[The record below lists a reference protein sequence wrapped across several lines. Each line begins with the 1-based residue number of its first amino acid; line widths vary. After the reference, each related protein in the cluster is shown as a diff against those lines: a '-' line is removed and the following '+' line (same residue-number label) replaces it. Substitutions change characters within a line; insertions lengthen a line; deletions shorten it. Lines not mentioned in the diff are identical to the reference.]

1 MWPKML
7 HSRRVRRYQEFLK
20 TLRRPEPRLC
30 LCPFHLHPRPWVPPP
45 CRTSRPHGEPS
56 LLLSRRF
63 HSNPELLAHS
73 SHIGGMERR
82 SLSQKDKAQH
92 SRYIERLH
100 HEEDLIKEAQ
110 RRVRNGDPLPKD
122 MYNTVM
128 KWSKMSPKP
137 EEETRGAGQKKG
149 RKQQTSQSGR
159 KKETS
164 EREFEKEE
172 EELRQELK
180 NARELNQ
187 HNIYLLE
194 ENKRLMKKIQKLRQ
208 RAKRQG
214 ETRRGSRESVEVPR
228 QDDVILSLKKK
239 YEDLLQYVLK
249 VEAENQKL
257 NSLVGAPGE
266 GRGIDTES
274 TRRTLTELQE
284 ETQALRQQLMEKDE
298 NLMKYE
304 EQLKAMKDS
313 IIILQE
319 ALKKQRQGGSR
330 SPETAMLEEEWMR
343 RFNETREMYEEAIQG
358 YKDQLEQTQRKV
370 VMDEQDHA
378 QQIEELRKQLQKAQT
393 QLKTKE
399 RNTLE
404 EAKVMEEEQDHARE
418 GEEMADHLKGNQ
430 NEVRVKESPGH
441 QVAKSDGCNSP
452 KDLASGTYE
461 GSPKHS
467 KEDTQ
472 SAQPQATAV
481 SHGKESEGK
490 PESATVTRTDEMYNE
505 ALTLIVKRLE
515 SLQIGRGEVEGMMV
529 IIKDTINTSLQE
541 WRDSFQQTKSQQD
554 AHKNQLQHEN
564 EELQRK
570 LRTRNKK
577 IETLQKQNEDQQR
590 QNEKLLHQSSL
601 LESQMASTRTTEQLG
616 ILSGLPQKVQEA
628 EQQLVDTKEL
638 LHKAQVENQRLQ
650 SQLKHLEEKLGKKE
664 SKLKAE
670 REQSLSREKE
680 AAGARES
687 VSSLQHQLEE
697 MTREMNQL
705 CEQLSTKDVILE
717 HTSAQLEERIR
728 ECASLSALADRYK
741 LQQNQDSDRIQT
753 QLNERETAS
762 HKQLLEAQTQ
772 ASRYQ
777 AQVAALRMEKE
788 HTEKSLR
795 CTVRKLEE
803 QVDQLQLRNSTL
815 QRQLTTF
822 TSTYHN
828 LFSSVDLQSVTSPAI
843 GTTGLKGI

>member
-1 MWPKML
+1 ML
-7 HSRRVRRYQEFLK
+7 HRRRVRRYQEFLK
-20 TLRRPEPRLC
+20 TLRRPEPQLC

-45 CRTSRPHGEPS
+45 CRTSRPHG
-56 LLLSRRF
+56 
-63 HSNPELLAHS
+63 A
-73 SHIGGMERR
+73 MERK

-110 RRVRNGDPLPKD
+110 RRVHNGDPLPKD

-128 KWSKMSPKP
+128 KWSKMSPKL
-137 EEETRGAGQKKG
+137 EEETTGAGQRREK
-149 RKQQTSQSGR
+149 KQQTSHIGR
-159 KKETS
+159 KKGTS

-172 EELRQELK
+172 EKLRQELK
-180 NARELNQ
+180 NVRDLNQ

-194 ENKRLMKKIQKLRQ
+194 ENKRLMKK
-208 RAKRQG
+208 
-214 ETRRGSRESVEVPR
+214 P
-228 QDDVILSLKKK
+228 
-239 YEDLLQYVLK
+239 
-249 VEAENQKL
+249 
-257 NSLVGAPGE
+257 
-266 GRGIDTES
+266 ES
-274 TRRTLTELQE
+274 T
-284 ETQALRQQLMEKDE
+284 A
-298 NLMKYE
+298 
-304 EQLKAMKDS
+304 
-313 IIILQE
+313 
-319 ALKKQRQGGSR
+319 
-330 SPETAMLEEEWMR
+330 
-343 RFNETREMYEEAIQG
+343 
-358 YKDQLEQTQRKV
+358 V
-370 VMDEQDHA
+370 
-378 QQIEELRKQLQKAQT
+378 
-393 QLKTKE
+393 TK
-399 RNTLE
+399 
-404 EAKVMEEEQDHARE
+404 
-418 GEEMADHLKGNQ
+418 
-430 NEVRVKESPGH
+430 
-441 QVAKSDGCNSP
+441 
-452 KDLASGTYE
+452 
-461 GSPKHS
+461 
-467 KEDTQ
+467 
-472 SAQPQATAV
+472 
-481 SHGKESEGK
+481 
-490 PESATVTRTDEMYNE
+490 TDEMYSE
-505 ALTLIVKRLE
+505 ALTLIVRRLE
-515 SLQIGRGEVEGMMV
+515 SLQIGRGEVEGMMGT
-529 IIKDTINTSLQE
+529 IKDTINTCLQE
-541 WRDSFQQTKSQQD
+541 WRDSFQQTRAQQD
-554 AHKNQLQHEN
+554 QHKNQLQHEN

-590 QNEKLLHQSSL
+590 QNEKLLHQCSL

-628 EQQLVDTKEL
+628 EHQLADTKEL
-638 LHKAQVENQRLQ
+638 LHKAQVENQGLQ

-664 SKLKAE
+664 SKLKTE

-680 AAGARES
+680 VAGARES

-697 MTREMNQL
+697 MRREMNQL

-772 ASRYQ
+772 ASRFQ
-777 AQVAALRMEKE
+777 AQVSALRTEKE

-828 LFSSVDLQSVTSPAI
+828 LFSSVDLPSVTTPAI
-843 GTTGLKGI
+843 DTTVFKGI

>member
-1 MWPKML
+1 
-7 HSRRVRRYQEFLK
+7 
-20 TLRRPEPRLC
+20 
-30 LCPFHLHPRPWVPPP
+30 
-45 CRTSRPHGEPS
+45 
-56 LLLSRRF
+56 
-63 HSNPELLAHS
+63 
-73 SHIGGMERR
+73 MERR

-92 SRYIERLH
+92 SRYMERLH

-137 EEETRGAGQKKG
+137 EEETRGTGQRKG
-149 RKQQTSQSGR
+149 KKQQTNQSGR

-172 EELRQELK
+172 EKLRQELK
-180 NARELNQ
+180 NVRELNQ
-187 HNIYLLE
+187 NNIYLLE

-228 QDDVILSLKKK
+228 QDDVIVSLRKK

-257 NSLVGAPGE
+257 NSLVGASGE
-266 GRGIDTES
+266 GRGTDTEA
-274 TRRTLTELQE
+274 TRRTLKELQE
-284 ETQALRQQLMEKDE
+284 ETRTLRQQLMEKDE

-313 IIILQE
+313 TIILQE
-319 ALKKQRQGGSR
+319 ALKKQRSGGSW
-330 SPETAMLEEEWMR
+330 SSETAMLEEEWMR

-370 VMDEQDHA
+370 VLDEQDHA

-393 QLKTKE
+393 QLKAME
-399 RNTLE
+399 RNRLE
-404 EAKVMEEEQDHARE
+404 ETRMLEDEQEHARE
-418 GEEMADHLKGNQ
+418 GGGEQADQMKGNQ
-430 NEVRVKESPGH
+430 NGVIGMGSPGH
-441 QVAKSDGCNSP
+441 QVAESDGCSSP
-452 KDLASGTYE
+452 KDLAGTANL

-467 KEDTQ
+467 KEDAQ
-472 SAQPQATAV
+472 SAQPQATAA
-481 SHGKESEGK
+481 GQNKEGEGK
-490 PESATVTRTDEMYNE
+490 PESATATRTEEMYSE
-505 ALTLIVKRLE
+505 ALSLIVKRLE
-515 SLQIGRGEVEGMMV
+515 SLQVGRGEVEGMMG
-529 IIKDTINTSLQE
+529 IIKDAINTCLQE
-541 WRDSFQQTKSQQD
+541 WRDSFQQPRAQQD
-554 AHKNQLQHEN
+554 ENKNQLQQEN

-570 LRTRNKK
+570 LRTRSKK
-577 IETLQKQNEDQQR
+577 IETLQKQNEDQQQ
-590 QNEKLLHQSSL
+590 QNEKLRHQCSL

-628 EQQLVDTKEL
+628 EQQLADTKEL
-638 LHKAQVENQRLQ
+638 LHKAQVENQGLQ
-650 SQLKHLEEKLGKKE
+650 SQLTHLEEKLGKKE

-697 MTREMNQL
+697 MTREVNQL

-762 HKQLLEAQTQ
+762 HKQLLEAQAQ

-777 AQVAALRMEKE
+777 AQVSTLRTEKE

-795 CTVRKLEE
+795 STVRKLEE

-843 GTTGLKGI
+843 DTAGFKGI

>member
-1 MWPKML
+1 ML
-7 HSRRVRRYQEFLK
+7 HRRRVRRYQEFLK
-20 TLRRPEPRLC
+20 TLRRPEPQLC

-73 SHIGGMERR
+73 SHTGAMERK

-110 RRVRNGDPLPKD
+110 RRVHNGDPLPKD

-128 KWSKMSPKP
+128 KWSKMSPKL
-137 EEETRGAGQKKG
+137 EEETTGAGQRREK
-149 RKQQTSQSGR
+149 KQQTSHIGR
-159 KKETS
+159 KKGTS

-172 EELRQELK
+172 EKLRQELK
-180 NARELNQ
+180 NVRDLNQ

-194 ENKRLMKKIQKLRQ
+194 ENKRLMKKIQKLQQ

-214 ETRRGSRESVEVPR
+214 EARKGSRESMEAPR
-228 QDDVILSLKKK
+228 QDDVILSLRKK

-257 NSLVGAPGE
+257 NSLAGASGE
-266 GRGIDTES
+266 GRGTDIKA

-313 IIILQE
+313 TIILQD
-319 ALKKQRQGGSR
+319 ALKKQRLGGSW
-330 SPETAMLEEEWMR
+330 SSETAMLEEEWMR

-370 VMDEQDHA
+370 VMEEQDHA
-378 QQIEELRKQLQKAQT
+378 QQIEELRKQLHEAQT
-393 QLKTKE
+393 QLQAEEKN
-399 RNTLE
+399 RLE
-404 EAKVMEEEQDHARE
+404 EAKVVEEKDHTKAGE
-418 GEEMADHLKGNQ
+418 GKQVDELKGGQ
-430 NEVRVKESPGH
+430 NEVRTKGSPGH
-441 QVAKSDGCNSP
+441 QVTKSDGSNSP
-452 KDLASGTYE
+452 KNLPSTAHIV
-461 GSPKHS
+461 SPKHS

-472 SAQPQATAV
+472 TTQPQAT
-481 SHGKESEGK
+481 SHCTEGEGK
-490 PESATVTRTDEMYNE
+490 PESTAVTKTDEMYSE
-505 ALTLIVKRLE
+505 ALTLIVRRLE
-515 SLQIGRGEVEGMMV
+515 SLQIGRGEVEGMMGT
-529 IIKDTINTSLQE
+529 IKDTINTCLQE
-541 WRDSFQQTKSQQD
+541 WRDSFQQTRAQQD
-554 AHKNQLQHEN
+554 QHKNQLQHEN

-590 QNEKLLHQSSL
+590 QNEKLLHQCSL

-628 EQQLVDTKEL
+628 EHQLADTKEL
-638 LHKAQVENQRLQ
+638 LHKAQVENQGLQ
-650 SQLKHLEEKLGKKE
+650 SHLKHLEEKLGKKE
-664 SKLKAE
+664 SKLKTE

-680 AAGARES
+680 VAGARES

-697 MTREMNQL
+697 MRREMNQL

-772 ASRYQ
+772 ASRFQ
-777 AQVAALRMEKE
+777 AQVSALRTEKE

-828 LFSSVDLQSVTSPAI
+828 LFSSVDLPSVTTPAI
-843 GTTGLKGI
+843 DTTVFKGI

>member
-1 MWPKML
+1 ML

-266 GRGIDTES
+266 GRGTDTES

-418 GEEMADHLKGNQ
+418 GEEMADH
-430 NEVRVKESPGH
+430 
-441 QVAKSDGCNSP
+441 
-452 KDLASGTYE
+452 
-461 GSPKHS
+461 
-467 KEDTQ
+467 
-472 SAQPQATAV
+472 
-481 SHGKESEGK
+481 
-490 PESATVTRTDEMYNE
+490 
-505 ALTLIVKRLE
+505 
-515 SLQIGRGEVEGMMV
+515 
-529 IIKDTINTSLQE
+529 
-541 WRDSFQQTKSQQD
+541 FQQTKSQQD

-590 QNEKLLHQSSL
+590 QNEKLLHQCSL